1 LNQDSKQKTDG
12 DEVYYTRSRIDVF
25 VGLIIIFM
33 ILVLL
38 VVPIYLLWNVTID
51 PETPHSN
58 AVCIG
63 ILLVSALLFS
73 AGLAAFTSTK

>member
-1 LNQDSKQKTDG
+1 
-12 DEVYYTRSRIDVF
+12 
-25 VGLIIIFM
+25 M

-38 VVPIYLLWNVTID
+38 VVPIYLLWHVTVG

-73 AGLAAFTSTK
+73 AGLAVFTSKK